1 MVEMKVIYSGGLHCD
16 LEHGPSK
23 NRIQTDAPKDNM
35 GRGEAFSPT
44 DLVGAALASC
54 ILTTIAISAE
64 REGIVL
70 SGSEAKVL
78 KEMITMPV
86 RKIGRFILEL
96 KLPKDLNVAHRHKF
110 EHIAISCPVHR
121 SLHPDVKIEIT
132 FNYCL

>member
-1 MVEMKVIYSGGLHCD
+1 MVEMNVVYRGGLHCD

-23 NRIQTDAPKDNM
+23 NKIQTDAPKDNM

-64 REGIVL
+64 REGIIL
-70 SGSEAKVL
+70 AGSSAKIL
-78 KEMITMPV
+78 KEMVTEPV

-96 KLPKDLNVAHRHKF
+96 KLPKNLDENHRKKF
-110 EHIAISCPVHR
+110 EHIAITCPVHR
-121 SLHPDVKIEIT
+121 SLHPDLKIEIK